1 VRQPKWQ
8 RRAEDRPR
16 EICAAALE
24 VFAEKGFASARLDEI
39 AKRAGVSKGT
49 LYLYFED
56 KEQLFRAVVR
66 DTIAPNVEMLRAAL
80 IQTGLPFAELI
91 RLFVGKFVEMTGR
104 MPVGAVV
111 KMVISESRNFPEL
124 AKVWHDEVV
133 SKGIGTVT
141 ALIEMAQAR
150 GEVRPGDP
158 RLHAFTLMG
167 PLMMGVIYRETLEPV
182 GGEPLDLGAL
192 ARQHAETV
200 LAGLLTEGSRANVPG
215 ARRA

>member
-1 VRQPKWQ
+1 MKQPKWQ

-24 VFAEKGFASARLDEI
+24 AFAEKGFAATKLDEI

-49 LYLYFED
+49 LYLYFKD

-66 DTIAPNVEMLRAAL
+66 DAVVPNVERLRGDL
-80 IQTGLPFAELI
+80 IQTGLPFGDLV
-91 RLFVGKFVEMTGR
+91 RLFLTQFVAVTER
-104 MPVGAVV
+104 VPVGAVA

-133 SKGIGTVT
+133 SKALGTMT

-150 GEVRPGDP
+150 GEVRPGDA
-158 RLHAFTLMG
+158 RLHTFTLMG
-167 PLMMGVIYRETLEPV
+167 PMLMGIIYREVLEPI
-182 GGEPLDLGAL
+182 GGEPLDIATL
-192 ARQHAETV
+192 ARQHADTV
-200 LAGLLTEGSRANVPG
+200 LAGLLTEG
-215 ARRA
+215 AR

>member
-1 VRQPKWQ
+1 MKQPKWQ

-16 EICAAALE
+16 EICAAALQ
-24 VFAEKGFASARLDEI
+24 VFAEKGFAAAKLDEI

-66 DTIAPNVEMLRAAL
+66 DTVVPNVENLRAAL
-80 IQTGLPFAELI
+80 IQTGLPFADLV
-91 RLFVGKFVEMTGR
+91 RLFLGQFVEIANR
-104 MPVGAVV
+104 VPIGAVA

-133 SKGIGTVT
+133 SKGIGTLT
-141 ALIEMAQAR
+141 ALIEMGQAK
-150 GEVRPGDP
+150 GEVRDGDA

-167 PLMMGVIYRETLEPV
+167 PMLMGLLYRETLEPV
-182 GGEPLDLGAL
+182 GGAPLDFGAL
-192 ARQHAETV
+192 VRQHADTV
-200 LAGLLTEGSRANVPG
+200 LSGLLAEP
-215 ARRA
+215 AR